1 MGIQNGI
8 EMNCSIILCTCKN
21 EREAKKIAEKLLESK
36 LAACVNITK
45 VKSLYWWNNK
55 IVRNGETLMIIKTK
69 KNLVRKTMSAIKRI
83 HSYKIPEI
91 IELDVEKTDKEYAR
105 WLEDVTR

>member
-8 EMNCSIILCTCKN
+8 EMKLSIILCACKN

-36 LAACVNITK
+36 LAACVSITK
-45 VKSLYWWNNK
+45 VKSLYWWKGRITKNN
-55 IVRNGETLMIIKTK
+55 EAMMIIKTK
-69 KNLVRKTMSAIKRI
+69 KNLVRKIMSAIKRI
-83 HSYKIPEI
+83 HSYKTPEI
-91 IELDVEKTDKEYAR
+91 IELDVEKTNKEYAK